1 MTKQPTSSSLSA
13 FFRNEQTPDVV
24 NDMHSHLLE
33 HASDAD
39 WQNAMEQLWHDTA
52 EASMPAAELD
62 AAYAQVHSR
71 IAEQENVV
79 PLSTASRWK
88 RMLRVAAMWVV
99 PIALMA
105 LLALL
110 AIDNLSLRN
119 KLQAPI
125 TYANYYA
132 PMGSNRQ
139 FVLPDQT
146 HVWLHGGST
155 LVVAS
160 NYNKN
165 ERRVYLSGEGFF
177 KVAHDKKKQF
187 VVSTNHLEM
196 KVLGTEFNVSAYPED
211 EHIIT
216 TLEQGSLQVFNTL
229 NRKSIT
235 LKPGDLVAY
244 STRNGKFRHEV
255 VKTADYSS
263 WRYGYTFFNNIKVS
277 DLLVKLERAYGVRFV
292 VQDDSPYLN
301 QRIRARFNRDES
313 LDNILGI
320 VHMLVPQFSF
330 KMKGDIVYIN

>member
-1 MTKQPTSSSLSA
+1 MT
-13 FFRNEQTPDVV
+13 NEQTSSRINAFLHSEPSPDVV

-33 HASDAD
+33 HATDAD
-39 WQNAMEQLWHDTA
+39 WQNAMEQLWQDSA
-52 EASMPAAELD
+52 EATMPAVELD
-62 AAYAQVHSR
+62 AAYARVHQR
-71 IAEQENVV
+71 ISGKPNVV
-79 PLSTASRWK
+79 PLDTASRWK
-88 RMLRVAAMWVV
+88 RMLRMVAMWVV

-105 LLALL
+105 LLALM
-110 AIDNLSLRN
+110 AIDNISLRD
-119 KLQAPI
+119 KLHSPI

-139 FVLPDQT
+139 FMLPDQT

-177 KVAHDKKKQF
+177 KVAPDKEKQF
-187 VVSTNHLEM
+187 VVSTNNLEM

-211 EHIIT
+211 EHIVT
-216 TLEQGSLQVFNTL
+216 TLEQGSLQVLNTL
-229 NRKSIT
+229 NQNSIT

-244 STRNGKFRHEV
+244 STRSGRFRHEV

-263 WRYGYTFFNNIKVS
+263 WRYGYIFFNNIKVS
-277 DLLVKLERAYGVRFV
+277 DLLVKLEREYGVRFV
-292 VQDDSPYLN
+292 MQNNSPYLS
-301 QRIRARFNRDES
+301 QRIRARFNKNES

-320 VHMLVPQFSF
+320 VHMLVPQFRY
-330 KMKGDIVYIN
+330 KMKGDTVYIN